1 MKLKNLKAEI
11 DWIVSTL
18 SDDEDLEVAIKVIRV
33 GAIGGTPTIPVTN
46 IFKGFDWDSGSV
58 ILSCDSELR
67 EIDRDEIKKLRESYE
82 ELGWKHYQISNLKKE
97 NKRLKGELE
106 QLKNKC

>member
-1 MKLKNLKAEI
+1 MKTKDLKTKI

-18 SDDEDLEVAIKVIRV
+18 SDDEDLEVVIKVIRV
-33 GAIGGTPTIPVTN
+33 GAVGRTPTIPITN
-46 IFKGFDWDSGSV
+46 VFKGFDWDRGSV

-67 EIDRDEIKKLRESYE
+67 EIDLDEVKQLRKTYDKLS
-82 ELGWKHYQISNLKKE
+82 WKHYQISRLKKE
-97 NKRLKGELE
+97 NERLKVELE